1 MLEPHL
7 NDAKKPLSLTFA
19 IPDHPWVDGND
30 GAAVRIAMTV
40 GRAGEAP
47 GLLQQVTNENSDE
60 GREARNVALSRRE
73 GKVFADLSIGAD
85 VAGAQPLLANS
96 TIASRGVQLI
106 GAGFIVTPEE
116 ANQLGL
122 DNNPTLKQVIRNYRN
137 GRDLTQTP
145 RGVKVIDLFGLTAD
159 EVKCQFPSVY
169 QWVFERVK
177 PERDQ
182 NKRAT
187 YRDNWWIFGEAR
199 KDWRRYANGLPRY
212 IATVETAKH
221 RLFTFLDADILPD
234 NKLINI
240 ALQKGEEF
248 GLLSSRLH
256 ILWALAAG
264 SRLGVGNDSVYVKTR
279 CFETFPFP
287 ELTDEQAAKIGQ
299 LAEQIDAHRK
309 RQQAEHPTLTL
320 TGMYNVMEKLRA
332 GEELNAKEQTINQ
345 QGLVSTLL
353 ADHDA
358 LDRAVFN
365 AYGWDDLAKALV
377 GLPGATTPLP
387 GKPAAQAEAEEELLM
402 RLVALNKQRAAE
414 EAQGK
419 VRWLRPDYQAPEE
432 AAPTQKELQSTTA
445 EASAPAADKTKAT
458 WPKDL
463 ATQVT
468 LLRDMLAQS
477 PHSAESLAA
486 QFKRKP
492 LKGVNEVLS
501 ALAALG
507 QAQQDDD
514 HWRLVR

>member
-1 MLEPHL
+1 
-7 NDAKKPLSLTFA
+7 
-19 IPDHPWVDGND
+19 
-30 GAAVRIAMTV
+30 MTV

-85 VAGAQPLLANS
+85 VAGAQFLKANQEIS
-96 TIASRGVQLI
+96 SPGVKLH
-106 GAGFIVTPEE
+106 GAGFIVTSEE

-145 RGVKVIDLFGLTAD
+145 RGVKVIDLFGLTVD
-159 EVKCQFPSVY
+159 EVKRQFPSVY
-169 QWVFERVK
+169 QWIFERVK

-212 IATVETAKH
+212 IATVETTKH

-234 NKLINI
+234 NMLVNI
-240 ALQKGEEF
+240 AVDNPAWLGA
-248 GLLSSRLH
+248 LSSRLH
-256 ILWALAAG
+256 IHWAL
-264 SRLGVGNDSVYVKTR
+264 SVGGTLEDRPRYNKTR

-387 GKPAAQAEAEEELLM
+387 DKPAAQAEAEEELLM
-402 RLVALNKQRAAE
+402 RLVALNKQRTAE

-432 AAPTQKELQSTTA
+432 AAPLKKSCKALRLRP
-445 EASAPAADKTKAT
+445 APRRR
-458 WPKDL
+458 
-463 ATQVT
+463 QNQNH
-468 LLRDMLAQS
+468 LAQRPRHPGHTAAGHARRQPPQRGKPGRPVQTQTAKRRQRGTLRPRRPRPS
-477 PHSAESLAA
+477 PA
-486 QFKRKP
+486 
-492 LKGVNEVLS
+492 G
-501 ALAALG
+501 
-507 QAQQDDD
+507 
-514 HWRLVR
+514 

>member
-1 MLEPHL
+1 M
-7 NDAKKPLSLTFA
+7 
-19 IPDHPWVDGND
+19 
-30 GAAVRIAMTV
+30 
-40 GRAGEAP
+40 
-47 GLLQQVTNENSDE
+47 
-60 GREARNVALSRRE
+60 
-73 GKVFADLSIGAD
+73 
-85 VAGAQPLLANS
+85 LANS

-122 DNNPTLKQVIRNYRN
+122 DNNPTLNQVIRNYRN

-145 RGVKVIDLFGLTAD
+145 RGVKVIDLFGLTVD
-159 EVKCQFPSVY
+159 EVKWQFPSVY
-169 QWVFERVK
+169 QWIFERVK

-187 YRDNWWIFGEAR
+187 YRNKWWIFGEAR

-287 ELTDEQAAKIGQ
+287 ELTDKQAAKIGQ

-320 TGMYNVMEKLRA
+320 TGIYNVMEKLRA

-387 GKPAAQAEAEEELLM
+387 DKPAAQAEAEEELLM

-432 AAPTQKELQSTTA
+432 AAPTQTELQSTTA
-445 EASAPAADKTKAT
+445 EASAPAADKTKAA

-492 LKGVNEVLS
+492 VKGVNEVLS

>member
-1 MLEPHL
+1 MIDCYQLTIDELKSSFPQIFQW
-7 NDAKKPLSLTFA
+7 LS
-19 IPDHPWVDGND
+19 
-30 GAAVRIAMTV
+30 
-40 GRAGEAP
+40 
-47 GLLQQVTNENSDE
+47 
-60 GREARNVALSRRE
+60 
-73 GKVFADLSIGAD
+73 
-85 VAGAQPLLANS
+85 
-96 TIASRGVQLI
+96 
-106 GAGFIVTPEE
+106 
-116 ANQLGL
+116 
-122 DNNPTLKQVIRNYRN
+122 
-137 GRDLTQTP
+137 
-145 RGVKVIDLFGLTAD
+145 
-159 EVKCQFPSVY
+159 
-169 QWVFERVK
+169 ERVK
-177 PERDQ
+177 PEREQ
-182 NKRAT
+182 NRNE
-187 YRDNWWIFGEAR
+187 RIRNNWWLHGIQQTGLRAAL
-199 KDWRRYANGLPRY
+199 DGLPCY
-212 IATVETAKH
+212 LATPYVSKH
-221 RLFTFLDADILPD
+221 RFFILLDSSVLPD
-234 NKLINI
+234 D
-240 ALQKGEEF
+240 
-248 GLLSSRLH
+248 GLVAIPMDNTSTLGVLSSRLH
-256 ILWALAAG
+256 IVWALATG
-264 SRLGVGNDSVYVKTR
+264 GRLGVGNDSRYNNSR

-287 ELTDEQAAKIGQ
+287 ELTDEQATQIGQ

-320 TGMYNVMEKLRA
+320 TGMYNVMEQLRA
-332 GEELNAKEQTINQ
+332 GEELNAREQTINQ

-387 GKPAAQAEAEEELLM
+387 DKPAAQAEAEEELLM

-432 AAPTQKELQSTTA
+432 AAPTQTELQNTTA
-445 EASAPAADKTKAT
+445 EARAPAADKTKTT

-468 LLRDMLAQS
+468 LLRDMLAAS
-477 PHSAESLAA
+477 PHSAESLAT

-507 QAQQDDD
+507 QAQQQDDE

>member
-1 MLEPHL
+1 DNMLV
-7 NDAKKPLSLTFA
+7 NIA
-19 IPDHPWVDGND
+19 ID
-30 GAAVRIAMTV
+30 
-40 GRAGEAP
+40 
-47 GLLQQVTNENSDE
+47 
-60 GREARNVALSRRE
+60 
-73 GKVFADLSIGAD
+73 
-85 VAGAQPLLANS
+85 
-96 TIASRGVQLI
+96 
-106 GAGFIVTPEE
+106 
-116 ANQLGL
+116 
-122 DNNPTLKQVIRNYRN
+122 NPTWL
-137 GRDLTQTP
+137 
-145 RGVKVIDLFGLTAD
+145 GV
-159 EVKCQFPSVY
+159 
-169 QWVFERVK
+169 
-177 PERDQ
+177 
-182 NKRAT
+182 
-187 YRDNWWIFGEAR
+187 
-199 KDWRRYANGLPRY
+199 
-212 IATVETAKH
+212 
-221 RLFTFLDADILPD
+221 
-234 NKLINI
+234 
-240 ALQKGEEF
+240 
-248 GLLSSRLH
+248 LSSRMH
-256 ILWALAAG
+256 FRWANANGG
-264 SRLGVGNDSVYVKTR
+264 SLGMYVGDVRYNKTR
-279 CFETFPFP
+279 CFEPFPFP

-332 GEELNAKEQTINQ
+332 GEALNAREQTINQ

-387 GKPAAQAEAEEELLM
+387 DKPAAQAEAEEELLM

-445 EASAPAADKTKAT
+445 EASAPAADKTKTT

>member
-1 MLEPHL
+1 
-7 NDAKKPLSLTFA
+7 
-19 IPDHPWVDGND
+19 
-30 GAAVRIAMTV
+30 MTV

-85 VAGAQPLLANS
+85 VAGTVTLESNQNLS
-96 TIASRGVQLI
+96 SRGVMLF
-106 GAGFIVTPEE
+106 GSGFIVNPDE

-122 DNNPTLKQVIRNYRN
+122 ESKPAYESVIRNYRN
-137 GRDLTQTP
+137 GRDMTQTP

-159 EVKCQFPSVY
+159 EAKTHYPSIY
-169 QWVFERVK
+169 QWVVERVK

-182 NKRAT
+182 NKDKSIREKWWLHGRPRPEW
-187 YRDNWWIFGEAR
+187 RDYSA
-199 KDWRRYANGLPRY
+199 GLPRY
-212 IATVETAKH
+212 ISTVETAKH

-256 ILWALAAG
+256 ILWSLAAG

-299 LAEQIDAHRK
+299 LAEQIDTHRK

-332 GEELNAKEQTINQ
+332 GEELSAKEQTINQ

-387 GKPAAQAEAEEELLM
+387 DKPAAQAEAEEELLM

-432 AAPTQKELQSTTA
+432 AAPTQTELQSTTA
-445 EASAPAADKTKAT
+445 EASAPAADKTKAA

-507 QAQQDDD
+507 QAQQDDE